1 MAGTKAFNMNI
12 QAVDDEHNLF
22 RIQEVFDQSLVN
34 KVLATDW
41 INLPWQKQEGQEN
54 WLRRRV
60 DNSSLP
66 WINEWHQHLRAVWP
80 EIERQLG
87 VPIHDYTDTAFWI
100 DEPGFVCTMHT
111 DGEMP
116 GSLHMTWIGA
126 ESTHGTAFYWYKDPE
141 TLRYQVPMQT
151 NAGYIM
157 INKTDEFG
165 YRKLLWHAMLT
176 TVPENTFRLTS
187 YTWIVPK

>member
-1 MAGTKAFNMNI
+1 MNI
-12 QAVDDEHNLF
+12 QAVDNENNLF
-22 RIQEVFDQSLVN
+22 RIQEVFDQLLVN
-34 KVLATDW
+34 KILATDW

-66 WINEWHQHLRAVWP
+66 WINEWHQHLQKIWP

-87 VPIHDYTDTAFWI
+87 IPIQGYTDTAFWL
-100 DEPGFVCTMHT
+100 DEPGFTCTMHT
-111 DGEMP
+111 DGELP
-116 GSLHMTWIGA
+116 GSLQLTWIGS
-126 ESTHGTAFYWYKDPE
+126 EHNHGTAFYWYKDPDA
-141 TLRYQVPMQT
+141 LRYQVPMQP

-157 INKTDEFG
+157 INKAADNG
-165 YRKLLWHAMLT
+165 YRRLLWHAMLT

-187 YTWIVPK
+187 YTWITPK